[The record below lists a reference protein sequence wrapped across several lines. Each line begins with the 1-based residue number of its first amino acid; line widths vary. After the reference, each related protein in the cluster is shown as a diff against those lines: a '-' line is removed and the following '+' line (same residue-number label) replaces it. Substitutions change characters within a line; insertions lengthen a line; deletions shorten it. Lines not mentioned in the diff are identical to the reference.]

1 MTQKSRKQV
10 RSAQEKLDIVKSHLL
25 GGMSVSAVCEEHNIA
40 PSVFYKWQ
48 AALFENGAQALERK
62 NGRGSDLKR
71 ESRELTDLRVK
82 LKKSQDKLSEKHEVL
97 SELMSEHIKLKKSIG
112 D

>member
-1 MTQKSRKQV
+1 MTQENRKKV
-10 RSAQEKLDIVKSHLL
+10 RSAQEKLDIIKSHLL
-25 GGMSVSAVCEEHNIA
+25 GGKSVSSVCEEHNIA

-62 NGRGSDLKR
+62 NGRGNDLKR
-71 ESRELTDLRVK
+71 ESRELADLRVK
-82 LKKSQDKLSEKHEVL
+82 LEKTQDKLSEKHEVL
-97 SELMSEHIKLKKSIG
+97 SELMSEHVKLKKTIG